1 VAAGKFLRASSR
13 LLRFL
18 GEEDAALAGG
28 MAVNAHGFIRA
39 TRDVDIIVSIPLEEA
54 RKRLEGHGVGARLF
68 RGDPIEGGFSC
79 LKGVIGRGSAA
90 VPFDVLPQLVPLD
103 PGRMVELTVAG
114 YALRVVD
121 LETLIRL
128 KLKAGSVKDLH
139 DVAILVLLRR
149 GWRERASALAAHDL
163 DVSTRLAQQMDD
175 PRVQAEAREIRRQ
188 DRLLH
193 QAPKGSRRPA
203 GGRKPTRG

>member
-13 LLRFL
+13 LLQFL
-18 GEEDAALAGG
+18 GTEDAALAGG

-54 RKRLEGHGVGARLF
+54 RKRLEGRGISTRLF

-79 LKGVIGRGSAA
+79 LKGVIGRGSTA

-103 PGRMVELTVAG
+103 RGRMVELTVAG
-114 YALRVVD
+114 HALRVVD

-139 DVAILVLLRR
+139 DVAILALLRR
-149 GWRERASALAAHDL
+149 GWRERANALAGHDL
-163 DVSTRLAQQMDD
+163 DASTRLTQQMDD

-188 DRLLH
+188 DRLLR
-193 QAPKGSRRPA
+193 QSSKGPPPARRGKSA
-203 GGRKPTRG
+203 RG